1 MSIQIILVFR
11 IAIADDQ
18 ELYKQQLF
26 SLLSEMRKA
35 FDVDDS
41 DDVDVDNASDDTSAL
56 GERLRQRRPE
66 GERVAVRR
74 TDVDWSSFNAYV
86 DEIVAH
92 EPPLANQRVEEI

>member
-35 FDVDDS
+35 FDVDDA
-41 DDVDVDNASDDTSAL
+41 DDVDNAIDDTSAL
-56 GERLRQRRPE
+56 DERLRQRRPE
-66 GERVAVRR
+66 AERGAVRR